1 MNLEETKQ
9 DYLNQ
14 LADQHLGR
22 LECLDKLAKQLD
34 GMQYDAE
41 DTEPEYSEG
50 YAAAVASL
58 QGWVEMQ
65 LHEERTEYDK
75 IRKARK
81 ADDLS
86 GL

>member
-1 MNLEETKQ
+1 MNLAEAKQ
-9 DYLNQ
+9 SILNQ
-14 LADQHLGR
+14 LADRHLGR
-22 LECLDKLAKQLD
+22 LECLDNLSKQLE

-65 LHEERTEYDK
+65 LNDERTEYEK

-81 ADDLS
+81 TDDLS